1 MWIRGIC
8 ALKPGVPGLSENI
21 RVRSVLGRFLEHSR
35 VFLFGRGGN
44 PEALIGSADMMHR
57 NLDRRIEA
65 LVSLSRQEQV
75 RELGQLMDLGM
86 ADSSASWWLG
96 PDGSWEPHRHDGEGH
111 PLLDVQDYLIAA
123 KRRPGSRAAST

>member
-1 MWIRGIC
+1 
-8 ALKPGVPGLSENI
+8 
-21 RVRSVLGRFLEHSR
+21 
-35 VFLFGRGGN
+35 
-44 PEALIGSADMMHR
+44 MMHR

-75 RELGQLMDLGM
+75 RELGQLIDLGM

-96 PDGSWEPHRHDGEGH
+96 PDGSWEPHRHDDEGH